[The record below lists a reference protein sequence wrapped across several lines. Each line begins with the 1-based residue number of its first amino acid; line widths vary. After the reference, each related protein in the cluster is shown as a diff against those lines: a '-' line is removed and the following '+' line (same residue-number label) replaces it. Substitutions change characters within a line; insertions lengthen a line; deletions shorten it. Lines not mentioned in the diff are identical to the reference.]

1 MKQLHNIFTVALV
14 LGLYGLVACGNAD
27 GSGPHAQERGGK
39 SGGEQGDKKPMPTVT
54 VAPVTAHY
62 FVDALEAVG
71 TARAIDSV
79 IISANVTERIKRLN
93 FSDGQFVRKGQML
106 VELSAAQ
113 ETADLAGSQA
123 RLKQA
128 QAQLDRLRPL
138 LKDGFVTQ
146 VRMDEAQAARD
157 SAQANVENIQSL
169 ISDRIIRAPFSGV
182 VGLRNVSSGLVA
194 GTATSILELS
204 DISTIRLDFT
214 LPETSLA
221 SVTVGQEVI
230 GKAAAYGGERFTG
243 RITAIDPQID
253 PVTRS
258 ATVRASLPNR
268 DGRLKPG
275 MLLAVQAVRSQR
287 SALAVPEQAVIGTGT
302 EFSVFALEPDGET
315 VTQTRVTI
323 GVREPGLL
331 EITGGLPEGTRI
343 VIDGAL
349 KVRDGGKVKVFGQDS
364 TAKLAAQ
371 P

>member
-1 MKQLHNIFTVALV
+1 MLSLP
-14 LGLYGLVACGNAD
+14 GLVACGKSENATPQAKD
-27 GSGPHAQERGGK
+27 GGGK
-39 SGGEQGDKKPMPTVT
+39 GDKKPTPTVT
-54 VAPVTAHY
+54 VAPVMVHE

-93 FSDGQFVRKGQML
+93 FRDGQFVRKGTTL
-106 VELSAAQ
+106 VELSANQ
-113 ETADLAGSQA
+113 ETADLAGSRA

-128 QAQLDRLRPL
+128 QAQLERLRPL

-146 VRMDEAQAARD
+146 SRMDEAQAARD
-157 SAQANVENIQSL
+157 SAQAAVDNIKAQ

-194 GTATSILELS
+194 GSATPILELS

-214 LPETSLA
+214 LPEITLA
-221 SVTVGQEVI
+221 AVTVGQEVI
-230 GKAAAYGGERFTG
+230 GKAAAFDGERFSG

-253 PVTRS
+253 PVTRA
-258 ATVRASLPNR
+258 ATVRASLSNR

-275 MLLAVQAVRSQR
+275 MLLVVQAVRSKR
-287 SALAVPEQAVIGTGT
+287 RALAVPEQAVIGNGS
-302 EFSVFALEPDGET
+302 EFSVFALEADGET
-315 VTQTRVTI
+315 VRQTRVTI
-323 GVREPGLL
+323 GAREPGLV

-343 VIDGAL
+343 IIDGAL
-349 KVRDGGKVKVFGQDS
+349 KVRDGGKVKVFG
-364 TAKLAAQ
+364 AQ